1 MFGKVMKQ
9 ELRANS
15 LLYGVASAIALL
27 FAFATVI
34 NRTRGTDVSY
44 LVKAPLLISGCT
56 IAIVV
61 LVILFLIHT
70 ALRYQK
76 SMYGNEGYL
85 TFSLPIS
92 SVELVTGKYA
102 AAALWGIIVCV
113 LCALLCFS
121 IIYGAVAPSGTELF
135 WAEVEKVWAMAGIRS
150 SMILIAV
157 FLTLG
162 MLETVALLYLAIT
175 LAHLPFIRKGNGIF
189 VLIFFF
195 GISFVEGKVMEI
207 IPSLSTEYIE
217 QTMTAIITN
226 ADLDAFFQGIR
237 SFMLPAAIS
246 AVVMSVIYLAVTV
259 ILAKKYTSI
268 Q

>member
-27 FAFATVI
+27 FAFVTVM

-44 LVKAPLLISGCT
+44 LVQAPLLISGCT

-61 LVILFLIHT
+61 LVLLFLVHT

-85 TFSLPIS
+85 TFSLPVS
-92 SVELVTGKYA
+92 SVELVTGKFA
-102 AAALWGIIVCV
+102 ASALWGIIVCV
-113 LCALLCFS
+113 LCGLLCFS
-121 IIYGAVAPSGTELF
+121 ILYGAVAPSGTELF
-135 WAEVEKVWAMAGIRS
+135 WEEVWNIWAMDGIRD
-150 SMILIAV
+150 SMILVAV
-157 FLTLG
+157 SLTLA
-162 MLETVALLYLAIT
+162 MLETVALLYLSIT
-175 LAHLPFIRKGNGIF
+175 LAYLPFIRRGNGIF
-189 VLIFFF
+189 ALIFFF
-195 GISFVEGKVMEI
+195 GISYVEEKVVELV
-207 IPSLSTEYIE
+207 PSLSTDYIE
-217 QTMTAIITN
+217 KTMTAILDK
-226 ADLDAFFQGIR
+226 ADLDLFFQGIR

-246 AVVMSVIYLAVTV
+246 TVVMAVVYLAVTI

>member
-27 FAFATVI
+27 FAFATVM

-44 LVKAPLLISGCT
+44 LVKAPLLITGCT
-56 IAIVV
+56 VAIVV
-61 LVILFLIHT
+61 LVMLFLIHT

-85 TFSLPIS
+85 TFSLPVS

-121 IIYGAVAPSGTELF
+121 ILYGAVAPSGTELF
-135 WAEVEKVWAMAGIRS
+135 WAEVGKVWAMDGIRS
-150 SMILIAV
+150 SMILISV
-157 FLTLG
+157 SLILS
-162 MLETVALLYLAIT
+162 MLETVAILYLAIT

-189 VLIFFF
+189 ALIFFF
-195 GISFVEGKVMEI
+195 GISFAEGKVMEL

-217 QTMTAIITN
+217 QTMTAILDK
-226 ADLDAFFQGIR
+226 ADLDLFFQGIR
-237 SFMLPAAIS
+237 SFLLPAAIS
-246 AVVMSVIYLAVTV
+246 TVVMSVVYLAVT
-259 ILAKKYTSI
+259 ILLARKYTSI

>member
-27 FAFATVI
+27 FAFATVM

-85 TFSLPIS
+85 TFSLPVS
-92 SVELVTGKYA
+92 SVELVTGKYV

-135 WAEVEKVWAMAGIRS
+135 WKEVGEIWAMDGVRNTV
-150 SMILIAV
+150 ILLAV
-157 FLTLG
+157 SVTAG
-162 MLETVALLYLAIT
+162 MLELVAILYLSIT
-175 LAHLPFIRKGNGIF
+175 LAHLPGIRRANGIF
-189 VLIFFF
+189 ALVFFVA
-195 GISFVEGKVMEI
+195 ISYVEEKI
-207 IPSLSTEYIE
+207 TDFFPFLSSEYVD
-217 QTMTAIITN
+217 TALNFIMQSSDI
-226 ADLDAFFQGIR
+226 DVVFQGLR
-237 SFMLPAAIS
+237 SFLVP
-246 AVVMSVIYLAVTV
+246 AVVASVVMTVLYLAITM
-259 ILAKKYTSI
+259 LLTRKYTSI

>member
-27 FAFATVI
+27 FAFATVM

-44 LVKAPLLISGCT
+44 LVKAPLLITGCT
-56 IAIVV
+56 VAIVV
-61 LVILFLIHT
+61 LVMLFLIHT

-85 TFSLPIS
+85 TFSLPVS

-113 LCALLCFS
+113 LGALLCFS
-121 IIYGAVAPSGTELF
+121 ILYGAVAPSGTELF
-135 WAEVEKVWAMAGIRS
+135 WAEVGKVWAMDGIRS
-150 SMILIAV
+150 SMILISV
-157 FLTLG
+157 SLILS
-162 MLETVALLYLAIT
+162 MLETVAILYLAIT

-189 VLIFFF
+189 ALIFFF
-195 GISFVEGKVMEI
+195 GISFAEGKVMEL

-217 QTMTAIITN
+217 QTMTAILDK
-226 ADLDAFFQGIR
+226 ADLDLFFQGIR
-237 SFMLPAAIS
+237 SFLLPASIS
-246 AVVMSVIYLAVTV
+246 TVVMSVVYLAVT
-259 ILAKKYTSI
+259 ILLARKYTSI

>member
-1 MFGKVMKQ
+1 MKQ

-135 WAEVEKVWAMAGIRS
+135 WAEVEKVWAMDGIRS

-157 FLTLG
+157 SLTLG

-189 VLIFFF
+189 ALIFFF
-195 GISFVEGKVMEI
+195 GISYVEGKVLEF
-207 IPSLSTEYIE
+207 IPSLSTAYIE
-217 QTMTAIITN
+217 KTMTAIINN

-246 AVVMSVIYLAVTV
+246 TVVMSVVYLAVTV

>member
-1 MFGKVMKQ
+1 M
-9 ELRANS
+9 
-15 LLYGVASAIALL
+15 
-27 FAFATVI
+27 
-34 NRTRGTDVSY
+34 
-44 LVKAPLLISGCT
+44 
-56 IAIVV
+56 
-61 LVILFLIHT
+61 
-70 ALRYQK
+70 
-76 SMYGNEGYL
+76 
-85 TFSLPIS
+85 
-92 SVELVTGKYA
+92 TGKYA

-135 WAEVEKVWAMAGIRS
+135 WAEVEKVWAMDGIRS

-246 AVVMSVIYLAVTV
+246 AVVMSVVYLAVTV

>member
-27 FAFATVI
+27 FAFATVM

-44 LVKAPLLISGCT
+44 LVKAPLLITGCT
-56 IAIVV
+56 VAIVV
-61 LVILFLIHT
+61 LVMLFLIH
-70 ALRYQK
+70 K

-85 TFSLPIS
+85 TFSLPVS

-121 IIYGAVAPSGTELF
+121 ILYGAVAPSGTELF
-135 WAEVEKVWAMAGIRS
+135 WAEVGKVWAIDGIRS
-150 SMILIAV
+150 SMVLIAV
-157 FLTLG
+157 SLTLS
-162 MLETVALLYLAIT
+162 MLETVAILYLAIT

-189 VLIFFF
+189 ALIFFF
-195 GISFVEGKVMEI
+195 GISFAEGKVMEL

-217 QTMTAIITN
+217 QTMTAILDK
-226 ADLDAFFQGIR
+226 ADLDLFFQGIR
-237 SFMLPAAIS
+237 SFLLPAAIS
-246 AVVMSVIYLAVTV
+246 TVVMSVVYLAVT
-259 ILAKKYTSI
+259 ILLARKYTSI

>member
-27 FAFATVI
+27 FAFATI
-34 NRTRGTDVSY
+34 MNRRAMVLDY
-44 LVKAPLLISGCT
+44 LMQAPLLISGCT

-61 LVILFLIHT
+61 LVLLFLVHT

-85 TFSLPIS
+85 TFSLPVS
-92 SVELVTGKYA
+92 SVELITGKYA
-102 AAALWGIIVCV
+102 ASALWGIIVCV
-113 LCALLCFS
+113 LCGLLCFS
-121 IIYGAVAPSGTELF
+121 ILYGAVEPSATELF
-135 WAEVEKVWAMAGIRS
+135 WTEVGRIWAMDGIRS

-157 FLTLG
+157 SLTLS
-162 MLETVALLYLAIT
+162 MLETVAILYLAIT
-175 LAHLPFIRKGNGIF
+175 VAHLPFIRKGNGIF
-189 VLIFFF
+189 ALIFFF
-195 GISFVEGKVMEI
+195 GISYVEGKVLEF
-207 IPSLSTEYIE
+207 IPSLSTAYIE
-217 QTMTAIITN
+217 KTMTAIINN

-237 SFMLPAAIS
+237 SFLLPAAITT
-246 AVVMSVIYLAVTV
+246 VVMTVIYLAVT
-259 ILAKKYTSI
+259 IFLARKYTSI

>member
-27 FAFATVI
+27 FAFATI
-34 NRTRGTDVSY
+34 MNRRAMILDY
-44 LVKAPLLISGCT
+44 LMQAPLLISGCI

-61 LVILFLIHT
+61 LVMLFLIHT

-85 TFSLPIS
+85 TFSLPVS
-92 SVELVTGKYA
+92 AVELVMGKFT

-113 LCALLCFS
+113 LCGVLCFS
-121 IIYGAVAPSGTELF
+121 ILYGAVEPSATEIF
-135 WAEVEKVWAMAGIRS
+135 WAEVGKVWAADGIRD
-150 SMILIAV
+150 SMVLIAV
-157 FLTLG
+157 SLTLS
-162 MLETVALLYLAIT
+162 MLETVALLYLSVT
-175 LAHLPFIRKGNGIF
+175 LAHLPFIRRGNGIF
-189 VLIFFF
+189 ALIFFF
-195 GISFVEGKVMEI
+195 GISYVEGKVMEFV
-207 IPSLSTEYIE
+207 PSLSADYIE
-217 QTMTAIITN
+217 KTMTAVLDS

-237 SFMLPAAIS
+237 SFLLPASIS
-246 AVVMSVIYLAVTV
+246 TIVMSVIYLAVT
-259 ILAKKYTSI
+259 ILLARKYTSI

>member
-92 SVELVTGKYA
+92 SVELKKFGQWMVSA
-102 AAALWGIIVCV
+102 A
-113 LCALLCFS
+113 
-121 IIYGAVAPSGTELF
+121 P
-135 WAEVEKVWAMAGIRS
+135 
-150 SMILIAV
+150 
-157 FLTLG
+157 
-162 MLETVALLYLAIT
+162 
-175 LAHLPFIRKGNGIF
+175 
-189 VLIFFF
+189 
-195 GISFVEGKVMEI
+195 
-207 IPSLSTEYIE
+207 
-217 QTMTAIITN
+217 
-226 ADLDAFFQGIR
+226 
-237 SFMLPAAIS
+237 
-246 AVVMSVIYLAVTV
+246 
-259 ILAKKYTSI
+259 
-268 Q
+268 

>member
-27 FAFATVI
+27 FAFATI
-34 NRTRGTDVSY
+34 MNRRAMVLDY
-44 LVKAPLLISGCT
+44 LMQAPLLISGCT

-61 LVILFLIHT
+61 LVLLFLVHT

-85 TFSLPIS
+85 IFSLPVS
-92 SVELVTGKYA
+92 SVELITGKYA
-102 AAALWGIIVCV
+102 ASALWGIIVCV
-113 LCALLCFS
+113 LCGLLCFS
-121 IIYGAVAPSGTELF
+121 ILYGAVEPSATELF
-135 WAEVEKVWAMAGIRS
+135 WTEVGRIWAMDGIRS

-157 FLTLG
+157 SLTLS
-162 MLETVALLYLAIT
+162 MLETVAILYLAIT
-175 LAHLPFIRKGNGIF
+175 VAHLPFIRKGNGIF
-189 VLIFFF
+189 ALIFFF
-195 GISFVEGKVMEI
+195 GISYVEGKVLEF
-207 IPSLSTEYIE
+207 IPSLSTAYIE
-217 QTMTAIITN
+217 KTMTAIINN

-237 SFMLPAAIS
+237 SFLLPAAITT
-246 AVVMSVIYLAVTV
+246 VVMTVIYLAVT
-259 ILAKKYTSI
+259 IFLARKYTSI

>member
-27 FAFATVI
+27 FAFATVM

-44 LVKAPLLISGCT
+44 LVKAPLLITGCT
-56 IAIVV
+56 VAIVV
-61 LVILFLIHT
+61 LVMLFLIHT

-85 TFSLPIS
+85 TFSLPVS

-121 IIYGAVAPSGTELF
+121 ILYGAVASCLYTQIPESRINTELF
-135 WAEVEKVWAMAGIRS
+135 NYHQK
-150 SMILIAV
+150 
-157 FLTLG
+157 
-162 MLETVALLYLAIT
+162 
-175 LAHLPFIRKGNGIF
+175 
-189 VLIFFF
+189 
-195 GISFVEGKVMEI
+195 
-207 IPSLSTEYIE
+207 TE
-217 QTMTAIITN
+217 
-226 ADLDAFFQGIR
+226 
-237 SFMLPAAIS
+237 
-246 AVVMSVIYLAVTV
+246 
-259 ILAKKYTSI
+259 
-268 Q
+268 